1 MQGEGET
8 KIMKRINGSAAHSKG
23 SHVIVG
29 NDSDIILMSLMC
41 PVSKLYILSQQTKGR
56 STKFECISM
65 DALNMLQSSDVLNGA
80 ATPVSCAVLCCV
92 VLCCAVLCC
101 AVLCCAVLVASRYAA
116 CWAGLAALHGN
127 VSCMTGWVSCHG
139 SLWNPGQTAVD
150 PPAVMLCLT
159 VCLCCKLPIEKHA

>member
-1 MQGEGET
+1 
-8 KIMKRINGSAAHSKG
+8 MKRINDSTAHSKG

-80 ATPVSCAVLCCV
+80 STPVS
-92 VLCCAVLCC
+92 CAVLCC
-101 AVLCCAVLVASRYAA
+101 AVLCCAVPSTLGVLLSWVGLGWAA
-116 CWAGLAALHGN
+116 MCCVMHDRWGEL
-127 VSCMTGWVSCHG
+127 
-139 SLWNPGQTAVD
+139 NPRQQ
-150 PPAVMLCLT
+150 LICQQ
-159 VCLCCKLPIEKHA
+159 

>member
-1 MQGEGET
+1 
-8 KIMKRINGSAAHSKG
+8 MKRINDSTAHSQG

-65 DALNMLQSSDVLNGA
+65 DALNMLQSSDMLNAA
-80 ATPVSCAVLCCV
+80 ATPVSYAALCCA

-101 AVLCCAVLVASRYAA
+101 AVLCCAVL
-116 CWAGLAALHGN
+116 C
-127 VSCMTGWVSCHG
+127 C
-139 SLWNPGQTAVD
+139 AV
-150 PPAVMLCLT
+150 
-159 VCLCCKLPIEKHA
+159 LCCAVHVHPSCAV

>member
-1 MQGEGET
+1 
-8 KIMKRINGSAAHSKG
+8 MKRINDSTAHSKG

-80 ATPVSCAVLCCV
+80 STPVS
-92 VLCCAVLCC
+92 CAVLCC
-101 AVLCCAVLVASRYAA
+101 AVLCCAVHTGCAA
-116 CWAGLAALHGN
+116 QLGWAGLGCN
-127 VSCMTGWVSCHG
+127 VLCH
-139 SLWNPGQTAVD
+139 A
-150 PPAVMLCLT
+150 
-159 VCLCCKLPIEKHA
+159 